1 MLQFADNVP
10 MRDAPA
16 FAEGDRFYESC
27 ALRQK
32 REVPLPDGRVT
43 LTAKAEDGFHFV
55 SHVSVTL
62 DPARRLVTDFSC
74 DCPEAKTR
82 FCRHG
87 VALLISLGDT
97 ADLSEETAAEETAR
111 EPACAPPEDAA
122 GPGRL
127 YAPLPDEAPETFPD
141 CGSRPEDDAA
151 PEYDF
156 KPEDDAAPEYEAE
169 PEYDHLPE
177 YAAAE
182 AEEAPPATPEPE
194 APFTEAAPP
203 AEPEPERPPFSPP
216 GMQVR
221 FGTDAG
227 TGEPV
232 LWCPND
238 TAQLFHPNTGII
250 GTMGTGKTQ
259 FTKAMIT
266 QLVRERERNYGNGDF
281 GILIFDYKGDYNETK
296 PDFVRATNARVLK
309 PYHLP
314 YNPFTLQQSGTF
326 KPLLPRHT
334 ADQFTESISR
344 LMYQLGPK
352 QEQFLLDC
360 IMEAYAAQGIK
371 GADPATWSRMPPT
384 FEQVWQI
391 WHGKAETADVLAKAM
406 NKLHD
411 FEIFDSGAAGRHSIS
426 SLLNGVVVID
436 LVGYTEDLQN
446 FIVAIT
452 LDQLYIQMQAWGSSA
467 TDGRYRQLRQ
477 LVLVDEADN
486 FMRQRVATLRKIMK
500 EGREFGVGTVLSTQS
515 LTHFIGGDDNYS
527 KYILTWVVHATND
540 LHQKDIEYI
549 FKLPPKDSAVIQ
561 AYADIKSLEKHESVV
576 KISNDAPA
584 RMRDKAFWQLMEEDR
599 ETGAPD

>member
-1 MLQFADNVP
+1 MLQFADTVP
-10 MRDAPA
+10 LRDPRAL
-16 FAEGDRFYESC
+16 AEGESFFQTG
-27 ALRQK
+27 ALRRKQ
-32 REVPLPDGRVT
+32 ETVSADGCVT

-62 DPARRLVTDFSC
+62 DPARGLITDFRC
-74 DCPEAKTR
+74 DCPEARTC

-87 VALLISLGDT
+87 VALLRSLGET
-97 ADLSEETAAEETAR
+97 ALTPEETPAAEESAP
-111 EPACAPPEDAA
+111 EPVCPPPEEAA
-122 GPGRL
+122 GAGRL
-127 YAPLPDEAPETFPD
+127 YAPLPDEAPETVPD
-141 CGSRPEDDAA
+141 RDTPPEYDIWPEHAAA
-151 PEYDF
+151 PEYD
-156 KPEDDAAPEYEAE
+156 P
-169 PEYDHLPE
+169 LPA
-177 YAAAE
+177 YAAAAE
-182 AEEAPPATPEPE
+182 AAPPAEPEPE
-194 APFTEAAPP
+194 APFEEAAPP
-203 AEPEPERPPFSPP
+203 AEPEPERLPFSPP

-259 FTKAMIT
+259 FTKALIT
-266 QLVRERERNYGNGDF
+266 QLVRERDRNYGNGEF
-281 GILIFDYKGDYNETK
+281 GILIFDYKGDYNESK

-360 IMEAYAAQGIK
+360 IMEAYAAQGIR
-371 GADPATWSRMPPT
+371 GADPATWSRRPPT

-411 FEIFDSGAAGRHSIS
+411 FEIFDSGPAGRNSIS

-515 LTHFIGGDDNYS
+515 LAHFIGGDDNYS

-576 KISNDAPA
+576 KISNGAPA

-599 ETGAPD
+599 ETGEPD